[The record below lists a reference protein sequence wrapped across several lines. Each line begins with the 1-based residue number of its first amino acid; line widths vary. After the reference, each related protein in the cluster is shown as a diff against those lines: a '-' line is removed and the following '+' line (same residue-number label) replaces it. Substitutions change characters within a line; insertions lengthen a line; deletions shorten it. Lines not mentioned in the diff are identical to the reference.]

1 MKAFYDAYGEEAYR
15 EVYGPYEQQLGYG
28 LFYNDQGPLDKEGAE
43 QFNGN
48 LQEGPTSM
56 AFGSQS
62 NLGKIP
68 GDKPVTR
75 GRSTVRS
82 AARKMKRSLSRK
94 KDKKQSRTSGLNNAT
109 SYQSTEH
116 HQSHQ
121 DNKSIHSRS
130 MTSRSRGVDSS
141 TKQSSANGNSDGAAF
156 HFVPSSNG
164 SNYTQEQDQEQ
175 QWNGQPQAFV
185 EPIDTT
191 ADAPYYADTPSPM
204 NSHPPSYFDH
214 NQAQQQQWGDGIN
227 GYGTSIPSPR
237 STAPAQ
243 HQPIRV
249 TESRLARQRSSNRN
263 NKQSVD
269 LMLRRMRSESTE
281 EIESRSAAANQW

>member
-1 MKAFYDAYGEEAYR
+1 M
-15 EVYGPYEQQLGYG
+15 V
-28 LFYNDQGPLDKEGAE
+28 
-43 QFNGN
+43 
-48 LQEGPTSM
+48 
-56 AFGSQS
+56 FGSQS
-62 NLGKIP
+62 NLGRIP
-68 GDKPVTR
+68 EDKPVTR

-94 KDKKQSRTSGLNNAT
+94 RDKKQSRNSELQNST
-109 SYQSTEH
+109 SYHSTEH

-121 DNKSIHSRS
+121 DNKSMHSRS
-130 MTSRSRGVDSS
+130 MASRSRGVDSS

-164 SNYTQEQDQEQ
+164 SNYTPDGQGQDQEQ

-191 ADAPYYADTPSPM
+191 ADAPYYTDTPSPM
-204 NSHPPSYFDH
+204 NSHQPSYFDH

-227 GYGTSIPSPR
+227 EYGTSIPSP
-237 STAPAQ
+237 TAPAQ

-269 LMLRRMRSESTE
+269 MMLRRMRSESTE

>member
-1 MKAFYDAYGEEAYR
+1 
-15 EVYGPYEQQLGYG
+15 
-28 LFYNDQGPLDKEGAE
+28 
-43 QFNGN
+43 
-48 LQEGPTSM
+48 M

-68 GDKPVTR
+68 EDKPVTR

-94 KDKKQSRTSGLNNAT
+94 KGKKQGRNSELKNAT

-121 DNKSIHSRS
+121 DNKSMHSRS
-130 MTSRSRGVDSS
+130 MASRSGGVDSS
-141 TKQSSANGNSDGAAF
+141 TKQSSINGNSDGAAF

-164 SNYTQEQDQEQ
+164 SNYTQEQDKEQ

-204 NSHPPSYFDH
+204 NSHQPSYFDH
-214 NQAQQQQWGDGIN
+214 NQAQRQQWADGIN
-227 GYGTSIPSPR
+227 EYGSSPPSP
-237 STAPAQ
+237 TARTQ
-243 HQPIRV
+243 YNPISV
-249 TESRLARQRSSNRN
+249 TESQLARQRSSNRN

-269 LMLRRMRSESTE
+269 MMLRRMRSESTE
-281 EIESRSAAANQW
+281 EIESRSAPANQW